1 MRKAGRSRERLA
13 RILGAAF
20 AEGLLSEQTL
30 SYRLELLYA
39 PGLVEPGRLVGD
51 LPATARSRAEQTR
64 ELLAARLA
72 EMRSRLRR
80 VFAGEAPAPFV
91 LALDWATTGRPLT
104 IGRSP
109 ACDVAI
115 REPTVSRRHALL
127 RFHDGA
133 WMIKDLG
140 SKNGLTVNGR
150 RVGRASVG
158 PGDLLGLGL
167 AVVELD

>member
-1 MRKAGRSRERLA
+1 MREPGLTRERLA

-39 PGLVEPGRLVGD
+39 HGVIEPRGLIGD
-51 LPATARSRAEQTR
+51 LPALARSRAGETR

-72 EMRSRLRR
+72 EVRALVRR
-80 VFAGEAPAPFV
+80 VFGSDDPAPLV
-91 LALDWATTGRPLT
+91 LALDWTATGRELT

-109 ACDVAI
+109 SCDIAI
-115 REPTVSRRHALL
+115 REETVSRRHAVL
-127 RFHDGA
+127 RFRDGS
-133 WMIKDLG
+133 WSVQDLD
-140 SKNGLTVNGR
+140 SKNGVTVNGR
-150 RVGRASVG
+150 PVGRSAVG

>member
-1 MRKAGRSRERLA
+1 MREPGRSRERLA

-39 PGLVEPGRLVGD
+39 PGLIEPRGLIGD
-51 LPATARSRAEQTR
+51 LPAAARSRAGETR

-72 EMRSRLRR
+72 EVRALLRR
-80 VFAGEAPAPFV
+80 VFGRDGPPPMV
-91 LALDWATTGRPLT
+91 LALDWAARSRPLT

-109 ACDVAI
+109 ACDIAI
-115 REPTVSRRHALL
+115 HEPTVSRRHALL
-127 RFHDGA
+127 RFRDGA
-133 WMIKDLG
+133 WIVQDLS

-150 RVGRASVG
+150 PVGRCAVG

-167 AVVELD
+167 AIVELD